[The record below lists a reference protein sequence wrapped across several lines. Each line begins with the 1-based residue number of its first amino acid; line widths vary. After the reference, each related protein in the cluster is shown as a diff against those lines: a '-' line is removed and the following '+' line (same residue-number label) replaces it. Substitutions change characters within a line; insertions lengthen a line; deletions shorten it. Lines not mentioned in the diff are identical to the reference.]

1 MTVWQRS
8 DNQIPAMSSG
18 VLHEHNIFCQRL
30 NRFGHSQ
37 DKFLYFSIAP
47 IMFYKRLN
55 PNVMTFVTLFV
66 ARPLSIKSDYA
77 N

>member
-30 NRFGHSQ
+30 IHFGHSQ

-47 IMFYKRLN
+47 IMFYKHLN
-55 PNVMTFVTLFV
+55 PNVMTFVRLFV
-66 ARPLSIKSDYA
+66 ARPLSIKSNYA